1 MRYSLL
7 MLLAGTSA
15 QAATL
20 SVVISN
26 FQNEIGSVNVAVY
39 SDKETWLKSGRAM
52 SRQSANVSEAIREG
66 TVSFEFELEPGEY
79 AVVAHHD
86 DNGNGKLDTSFVG
99 IPKEP
104 TGASNGEVSRFGPP
118 RYKNAVF
125 QIGKDGVTMPIRLSD

>member
-1 MRYSLL
+1 MRYSIL

-20 SVVISN
+20 TVVVSN
-26 FQNEIGSVNVAVY
+26 FQNETGSVNVAVY
-39 SDKETWLKSGRAM
+39 SEKETWLKSGQAM
-52 SRQSANVSEAIREG
+52 FSQSMKVSEAIREG

-79 AVVAHHD
+79 AAVAHHD
-86 DNGNGKLDTSFVG
+86 DNDNGEMDTSFVG

-118 RYKNAVF
+118 RYKNAAFPV
-125 QIGKDGVTMPIRLSD
+125 GKDGLRMPIRLSD